1 MECQIIFQTARA
13 VIIELLNAGIYY
25 TEQPYRIYINGELLL
40 ESSKVIQTISNLM
53 PDTQYQLHL
62 EDDHSGSAD
71 LSFHTEPEFVTLNVK
86 QFGAKGDGLQ
96 DDTLFIQTA
105 IQCCPRG
112 GRVLIPEGI
121 YKVTSLFLKDNLI
134 LELSNNAILSAT
146 WERELRPI
154 LPGLI
159 ESHDECSEYNL
170 GSNEGNP
177 LDMFAGL
184 INGINVSNVVIY
196 GGGLLE
202 GNASFDNW
210 WADPARKNIAFRP
223 HLLFLNHCNN
233 VTISGIRLQ
242 NSPQW
247 TVHPYFSD
255 NLRFLDMEIR
265 NPKHSPNTD
274 GINPQ
279 SCSKVEIIGVYFSLG
294 DDCIAVKSGKI
305 YMGSTYKKPC
315 EHILIRQCCM
325 RDGHGAVV
333 LGSEMSGGIY
343 HLTARDCL
351 FLNTDRGLR
360 IKTRR
365 GRGKDAILDDIV
377 FENIKMDHVMSPF
390 TINSYYFCDPDGHSE
405 YVRSKEAL
413 PVDERTPFIKNITF
427 RNIEANNCHV
437 SAFYMYGLP
446 EQRINQVELSNI
458 SITFAENAAQGYPV
472 MMDDLEPVS
481 KLGLYANNIKKL
493 VIQDVRISGNEGET
507 YTIENVD
514 FLEQI

>member
-1 MECQIIFQTARA
+1 MECKIIFQTART
-13 VIIELLNAGIYY
+13 VVIELMNAGIYY
-25 TEQPYRIYINGELLL
+25 TDLPYQLYLNGEFVMQ
-40 ESSKVIQTISNLM
+40 SNKVIQTISNLK
-53 PDTQYQLHL
+53 PDTEYRLQVKN
-62 EDDHSGSAD
+62 DPSVSAD
-71 LSFHTEPEFVTLNVK
+71 LVFHTDPEFVTLNVK
-86 QFGAKGDGLQ
+86 QFGAKGDGIQ

-105 IQCCPRG
+105 IQCCPKG
-112 GRVLIPEGI
+112 GRVLIPEGT
-121 YKVTSLFLKDNLI
+121 YKVTSLFLKDDLI
-134 LELSNNAILSAT
+134 LELSQNATLSAT
-146 WERELRPI
+146 WERELRPV

-159 ESHDECSEYNL
+159 ESYDEFSEYNL
-170 GSNEGNP
+170 GSYEGNP

-184 INGINVSNVVIY
+184 INGINVSNVIIY

-210 WADPARKNIAFRP
+210 WNNPTKKNIAFRP
-223 HLLFLNHCNN
+223 HLLYLNHCSN

-255 NLRFLDMEIR
+255 HLRFIDLEIR
-265 NPKHSPNTD
+265 NPKNSPNTD

-279 SCSKVEIIGVYFSLG
+279 SCSNVEIVGVYFSLG

-315 EHILIRQCCM
+315 EHILIHQCCM

-365 GRGKDAILDDIV
+365 DRGKDAILDDIV

-390 TINSYYFCDPDGHSE
+390 TINSFYFCDPDGHTE
-405 YVRSKEAL
+405 YVQTKEAL
-413 PVDERTPFIKNITF
+413 PVDDRTPAIKGLTF
-427 RNIEANNCHV
+427 RNIHATNCHV

-446 EQRINQVELSNI
+446 EQKIEQVELNNI
-458 SITFAENAAQGYPV
+458 SISFTENAASGYPI

-481 KLGLYANNIKKL
+481 KLGLYANNIKRL
-493 VIQDVRISGNEGET
+493 VINDVTISGNDGEAFIT
-507 YTIENVD
+507 ENVD
-514 FLEQI
+514 SVEHK